1 MHLAASGAPFPVRPD
16 FQDISRPLW
25 ERFISERRAN
35 HSGGQVELLH
45 LGIHEPCVIL
55 EPAAVGGLIGEDQQ
69 TTPASQRSHCII
81 LLSIRRWGP
90 ASAVGRDP
98 LHANCSCGLRLQAL
112 HQGRS
117 HQLQECE
124 TLSGHGVRRI
134 PGDFARYVA
143 TAAWD
148 VVEDQTLQLSQL
160 RVAKH
165 IGPAV
170 RQPFLLT

>member
-1 MHLAASGAPFPVRPD
+1 M
-16 FQDISRPLW
+16 
-25 ERFISERRAN
+25 
-35 HSGGQVELLH
+35 
-45 LGIHEPCVIL
+45 
-55 EPAAVGGLIGEDQQ
+55 
-69 TTPASQRSHCII
+69 
-81 LLSIRRWGP
+81 
-90 ASAVGRDP
+90 GRDP

-117 HQLQECE
+117 HRLQECE
-124 TLSGHGVRRI
+124 TLSGYGVRRI
-134 PGDFARYVA
+134 PSDFARYVA